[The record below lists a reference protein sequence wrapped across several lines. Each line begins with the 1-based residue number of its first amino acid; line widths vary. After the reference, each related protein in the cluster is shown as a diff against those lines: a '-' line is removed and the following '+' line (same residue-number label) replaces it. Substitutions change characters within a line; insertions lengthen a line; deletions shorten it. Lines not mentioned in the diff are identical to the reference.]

1 MTIQINGKS
10 ITLKYSFR
18 GFMIY
23 EKITGESFNP
33 SGITEILIYFY
44 STVLASCK
52 DINLDFDEFMDY
64 IDEHPEL
71 LGEFSEWLTA
81 VLGKNA
87 YLNSSSKDNSK
98 SKDDSNGEQVTSKT
112 EEDPKKD

>member
-1 MTIQINGKS
+1 MEITLKGKN

-33 SGITEILIYFY
+33 KGITEILVYFY
-44 STVLASCK
+44 STILGSSK
-52 DINLDFDEFMDY
+52 DIALEFDEFMDF
-64 IDEHPEL
+64 IDENPYL
-71 LGEFSEWLTA
+71 LDEFSGWLTSVMA
-81 VLGKNA
+81 R
-87 YLNSSSKDNSK
+87 NSYITKPTEK
-98 SKDDSNGEQVTSKT
+98 I

>member
-1 MTIQINGKS
+1 MEIKIKGKN

-33 SGITEILIYFY
+33 KGITEILVYFY
-44 STVLASCK
+44 STIIGSAK
-52 DINLDFDEFMDY
+52 DLDLEFDEFMDY
-64 IDEHPEL
+64 LDENPGLVE
-71 LGEFSEWLTA
+71 EFSGWLA
-81 VLGKNA
+81 SVMSR
-87 YLNSSSKDNSK
+87 NSYINQSQDK
-98 SKDDSNGEQVTSKT
+98 EKT